1 MSSRETDLFFPEIE
15 KTKEEQVW
23 GKPAVVDLDN
33 SYFLQSWK
41 YFVVHNILLSNV
53 KRKIRIEKEGRER
66 QRDRGNER
74 GE

>member
-1 MSSRETDLFFPEIE
+1 M
-15 KTKEEQVW
+15 VW